1 MAQLVKRSFGG
12 PSPGDLG
19 AREALA
25 ERLAIDERR
34 AEQVAKEEKDEQR
47 FLSIREY
54 AVQIPEARHGP
65 VDLSH
70 FPFQIEPFYDD
81 EVALV
86 REAVYKK
93 STQVGASTGSWRW
106 AIHRA
111 DQFGERVIYFFPTDK
126 HVTDF
131 NDQRIDPSIE
141 ASPYLKGRIPRG
153 RVHRKTLKQIGLGDI
168 SLRGVQSKNSV
179 QSVDADA
186 LVFDEYDECEPRR
199 IAEAE
204 QRLSGAKQAGREPR
218 LRRLG
223 RPSVPGYGIDKEYD
237 RSDQRRWEVECPK
250 CGEQQPIDWAA
261 NVRWR
266 TRAGGKAEMRP
277 GHDESENP
285 DDVTEA
291 WRACRSC
298 NASLEPP
305 KGKEYGPIH
314 AGRWVPQS
322 PGPGRIVGF
331 WLQRLIVPRADLEQ
345 MVKNSRKTKPAEVET
360 FFNADLGLAY
370 ATEDAFLT
378 DLHLDRACNDPEA
391 VEENLDEY
399 RGWRAIVAGLDAA
412 SERHLNMRVS
422 EITHEGRR
430 RAIWIGQPAN
440 FEEAATLMERLRIGV
455 LVVDSQP
462 ERRYARALA
471 AQFPGR
477 VFLCRYDEKPEADAI
492 RYDPE
497 KNLITVN
504 RTEAIDAMMDA
515 YREGT
520 ATAIRRE
527 PASWREQMKSLKRRI
542 EEDSKGRPVKRYVAT
557 SSQGDDYAHAETF
570 EVVASEM
577 MNLLEMAGARTEEAE
592 PAPLT
597 EEQLGYR
604 RAPLGHDTYDPG
616 FGESGDL

>member
-1 MAQLVKRSFGG
+1 MLVKRSFGG
-12 PSPGDLG
+12 GHNSERGVV
-19 AREALA
+19 EALG
-25 ERLAIDERR
+25 ERLELEERR
-34 AEQVAKEEKDEQR
+34 AEQAAEEDKTQQK

-54 AVQIPEARHGP
+54 APRIPEARHGP
-65 VDLSH
+65 VDLEQ

-81 EVALV
+81 SIALAREVV
-86 REAVYKK
+86 DKK
-93 STQVGASTGSWRW
+93 STQVGASTGAWRW

-111 DQFGERVIYFFPTDK
+111 DQFGERVIYFFPTDV

-141 ASPYLKGRIPRG
+141 ASEYLRSRIGATR
-153 RVHRKTLKQIGLGDI
+153 RKTLKKIGLGDI
-168 SLRGVQSKNSV
+168 SLRGMQSKNSV

-186 LVFDEYDECEPRR
+186 LVIDEYDECDPRR
-199 IAEAE
+199 ISEAE
-204 QRLSGAKQAGREPR
+204 QRLAGAKAAGREPR

-237 RSDQRRWEVECPK
+237 RSDQRRWEVECPG
-250 CGEQQPIDWAA
+250 CGERQPLDWAA
-261 NVRWR
+261 NMRWR
-266 TRAGGKAEMRP
+266 TRAGGKKVMRP
-277 GHDESENP
+277 GYDESDGP

-291 WRACRSC
+291 WRSCRSC
-298 NASLEPP
+298 DHTLEPP
-305 KGKEYGPIH
+305 PGEDKGPIH
-314 AGRWVPQS
+314 AGSWVPQS
-322 PGPGRIVGF
+322 DGAGRIPGF
-331 WLQRLIVPRADLEQ
+331 WLQRLIVPRTDLEQ
-345 MVKNSRKTKPAEVET
+345 IVVNSRKTKPAEVET

-378 DLHLDRACNDPEA
+378 DAHLDRAAHDPEA
-391 VEENLDEY
+391 IAEAMDEY
-399 RGWRAIVAGLDAA
+399 RGWRTVIAGLDAA
-412 SERHLNMRVS
+412 SERHLNLRVS
-422 EITHEGRR
+422 EITQEGRR
-430 RAIWIGQPAN
+430 RAIYLGQPTN
-440 FEEAATLMERLRIGV
+440 FEEVAVLMERLSISV

-462 ERRYARALA
+462 ERRYARSLA
-471 AQFPGR
+471 AEFPGR

-497 KNLITVN
+497 KNIITVN

-520 ATAIRRE
+520 VTAIKRE
-527 PASWREQMKSLKRRI
+527 PPRWREQMKSMKRRI
-542 EEDSKGRPVKRYVAT
+542 EEDSKGRPVKRYVST

-570 EVVASEM
+570 EIVASEM
-577 MNLLEMAGARTEEAE
+577 VTLLEIAGTRTEEAE

-604 RAPLGHDTYDPG
+604 RNPLGRMGDDYVPG